1 MILQGKKA
9 TVIIAILLLTTI
21 FFMWK
26 YVAVQSE
33 LALLRAQVEKPV
45 FNEDMLNFTG
55 LFIEKV
61 LKAEKEVS
69 FEERLNLETVVRGLK
84 DDEILEQWNKFVN
97 SKTEAE
103 AQNAVKN
110 LLGMLVKKIKG

>member
-1 MILQGKKA
+1 MLQGNKA
-9 TVIIAILLLTTI
+9 AVIIVILLIATG

-26 YVAVQSE
+26 YVAVQNE
-33 LALLRAQVEKPV
+33 LAFQRAEGGKPV
-45 FNEDMLNFTG
+45 FNEGVLNFTG

-69 FEERLNLETVVRGLK
+69 FEERMNLETVVRGLK

-97 SKTEAE
+97 SKTQAE